1 MFFEEGPAQS
11 GQLVPLHF
19 QKETISQDGLVQLHD
34 DHRQKIKF
42 ITNIVQSSSGSW
54 S

>member
-1 MFFEEGPAQS
+1 
-11 GQLVPLHF
+11 
-19 QKETISQDGLVQLHD
+19 LVQLHD